1 MIIDPK
7 DQNIKENYTLMT
19 ASIVPRPIALVST
32 ISKSGIFNVAPFS
45 FFNGITSKPPILCF
59 STAFRGGDLYKK
71 DTLVNIEETG
81 EFVVNVVTED
91 IVIPM
96 NDAATEFPPHI
107 NEFEEVGLTAETS
120 EKVIAPRVKES
131 PISLECK
138 RHGIVYV
145 GERKVGG
152 AALITGEIILF
163 HVADF
168 LLQDGQVDIEKVKP
182 VGRLGG
188 NNYTTLG
195 KIFSLR
201 RNPYKP
207 PV

>member
-7 DQNIKENYTLMT
+7 EQNAKENYMLMIG
-19 ASIVPRPIALVST
+19 SIVPRPIALVST
-32 ISKSGIFNVAPFS
+32 TSKSGIFNVAPFS

-59 STAFRGGDLYKK
+59 STAFREGDLYKK

-107 NEFEEVGLTAETS
+107 NEFEEVGLTAEKS

-138 RHGIVYV
+138 RHGIVYM
-145 GERKVGG
+145 GEREAGG

-168 LLQDGQVDIEKVKP
+168 LLKDGQVDIEKVRP
-182 VGRLGG
+182 VGRLAG

-195 KIFSLR
+195 KIFSLP

-207 PV
+207 SV